1 MSRRRRASDTLLH
14 AGEICKRCNFYL
26 GEAKIKLIEL
36 NGGARFL
43 QMDLENE
50 EKYVFQI
57 IHYIVVIFFPF
68 WSTMQYSSNGIF

>member
-1 MSRRRRASDTLLH
+1 MTHYIH
-14 AGEICKRCNFYL
+14 AGEICKSCNFYYL
-26 GEAKIKLIEL
+26 GEAKIIKLIEL
-36 NGGARFL
+36 NGVARFL

-68 WSTMQYSSNGIF
+68 WSTMQ

>member
-1 MSRRRRASDTLLH
+1 MTHYIH
-14 AGEICKRCNFYL
+14 AGEICKSCNFYL
-26 GEAKIKLIEL
+26 GEAKIIKLIEL

-57 IHYIVVIFFPF
+57 IHY
-68 WSTMQYSSNGIF
+68 TLTQYLL